1 MPELI
6 IEVDPRL
13 GAAAQTRQ
21 VLDERFRGEVA
32 DDLLQDLLV
41 VVSELVNNSVLHGPQ
56 DGPIQTFVLVDE
68 EGLVQ
73 GKVEDG
79 GDPSKA
85 IPAAKADL
93 GPGLQIVDALVGRW
107 AADGSTVWF
116 EMRSED
122 GSG

>member
-6 IEVDPRL
+6 IEVEPQF

-21 VLDERFRGEVA
+21 VLDERFRGEVPEE
-32 DDLLQDLLV
+32 LLQDLMV

-56 DGPIQTFVLVDE
+56 DGPIQTFVLITDD
-68 EGLVQ
+68 GLVQ

-93 GPGLQIVDALVGRW
+93 GPGLQIVDALVDRW

-116 EMRSED
+116 EMWGPD
-122 GSG
+122 GSE